1 MSKHKGE
8 DKKDSQEHAG
18 LSFGARIRN
27 YFLTGLVIAAPIG
40 ITLFITWSFIQWVDD
55 TVKPYIPHIYNPD
68 NYLPFSVPGVG
79 LIFSLIILTI
89 LGFLTAN
96 FVGRSFLSY
105 GEVMVGRMPLVRNI
119 YNALKQIFETVLS
132 QKGQTFTKAA
142 VIEYPRR
149 DLWALSFIATSTMGE
164 VSHRLADRTGSNEG
178 FISVFLPTTPNPT
191 SGFLLF
197 VPREDVIILDMSVE
211 DAAKLVISAG
221 LVTPDFIAK
230 HAAEEERDKLAEKFG
245 IEPQTIESD
254 VVDIAQI
261 EVDAPED
268 ASPSDGPSEEADTL
282 SDPKQTRRK
291 RKFFPVLGR

>member
-1 MSKHKGE
+1 MAKQKGE
-8 DKKDSQEHAG
+8 DKKDSAEHVR

-55 TVKPYIPHIYNPD
+55 TVKPYIPSIYNPD

-79 LIFSLIILTI
+79 LIFSLFILTI

-96 FVGRSFLSY
+96 FVGRSFVTY

-149 DLWALSFIATSTMGE
+149 DLWALAFIATDTIGE
-164 VSHRLADRTGSNEG
+164 VSHRLAERSGSEDG

-197 VPREDVIILDMSVE
+197 VPRKDIIILDMSVE

-221 LVTPDFIAK
+221 LVTPDFIAE
-230 HAAEEERDKLAEKFG
+230 HAIEEDQDKVEEKLGITTTPDQTEDIPETAEAEASNDD
-245 IEPQTIESD
+245 EPAED
-254 VVDIAQI
+254 
-261 EVDAPED
+261 EMPED
-268 ASPSDGPSEEADTL
+268 KP
-282 SDPKQTRRK
+282 K
-291 RKFFPVLGR
+291 RKKRRFIPGFGP